1 MKYGLI
7 GEHLKHSYS
16 CEIHAQ
22 IADYEYELHEIP
34 PSGLG
39 EFLKKREFNAINV
52 TIPYK
57 QDVIPYLD
65 EISDTAKRI
74 GAVNTIVN
82 RNGGLYGDN
91 TDFAGMLA
99 LAKHIGV
106 DMNGRKVLILGT
118 GGASKTGHALAEY
131 MGAQSVYYVSRSG
144 KDGSISYEQAVT
156 EHSDAQIIINATPVG
171 MFPKQDGRPIDI
183 SAFPKLEGVID
194 AIYNPLRTNLI
205 LDAQERG
212 IPAEGGLYMLSAQ
225 AVHASAVFRDIPLDE
240 SLVDK
245 AFKSVKNDKQS
256 IVLIG
261 MPSSGKTTVGRIL
274 AEKCGKQLADTDEY
288 IVRKIGMP
296 ISDFFAKHG
305 EAEFRKIEKETVA
318 ELSATGGRIIATG
331 GGAVLDAE
339 NVRALKQNGVLV
351 FLDRRPENLIAT
363 DDRPLASRRSALEK
377 LYAERY
383 DIYCA
388 AAELHI
394 DANTTPEAEA
404 DAILKELAK

>member
-39 EFLKKREFNAINV
+39 GFLKKREFNAINV

-82 RNGGLYGDN
+82 RGGRLCGDN

-99 LAKHIGV
+99 LARHIGV
-106 DMNGRKVLILGT
+106 DMKGRKVLILGT

-288 IVRKIGMP
+288 IVNKIGMP
-296 ISDFFAKHG
+296 ISDFFAKFG

-331 GGAVLDAE
+331 GGAVLDPE

-351 FLDRRPENLIAT
+351 FLDRRPENLVAT

>member
-39 EFLKKREFNAINV
+39 GFLKKREFNAINV

-82 RNGGLYGDN
+82 RNGRLYGDN

-99 LAKHIGV
+99 LARHIGV
-106 DMNGRKVLILGT
+106 DMKGRKVLILGT

-131 MGAQSVYYVSRSG
+131 MGAESVYYVSRSG

-225 AVHASAVFRDIPLDE
+225 AVHASAVFLDIPLDE

-274 AEKCGKQLADTDEY
+274 AEKCGKELADTDEY

-296 ISDFFAKHG
+296 ISDFFAKFG

-331 GGAVLDAE
+331 GGAVLDPE

-351 FLDRRPENLIAT
+351 FLDRRPENLVAT

>member
-39 EFLKKREFNAINV
+39 GFLKKREFNAINV

-82 RNGGLYGDN
+82 RNGRFYGDN

-106 DMNGRKVLILGT
+106 DMKGRKVLILGT

-131 MGAQSVYYVSRSG
+131 MGAQSVFYVSRSG
-144 KDGSISYEQAVT
+144 KDGSITYEQAVT

>member
-39 EFLKKREFNAINV
+39 GFLKKREFNAINV

-82 RNGGLYGDN
+82 RNGRLYGDN

-106 DMNGRKVLILGT
+106 DMKGRKVLILGT

-131 MGAQSVYYVSRSG
+131 MGAESVYYVSRSG
-144 KDGSISYEQAVT
+144 KDGSITYEQAVT
-156 EHSDAQIIINATPVG
+156 GHSDAQIIINATPVG

-377 LYAERY
+377 LYTERY
-383 DIYCA
+383 DTYCA

>member
-7 GEHLKHSYS
+7 GEHLTHSYS

-39 EFLKKREFNAINV
+39 EFLTKREFNAINV

-65 EISDTAKRI
+65 EISETAKRI

-82 RNGGLYGDN
+82 RNGKLFGDN
-91 TDFAGMLA
+91 TDFPGMLA
-99 LAKHIGV
+99 LAKHINV
-106 DMNGRKVLILGT
+106 DVKGKKVLILGT

-131 MGAQSVYYVSRSG
+131 MGAESVYYVSRSG
-144 KDGSISYEQAVT
+144 KNGSITYEQAVS
-156 EHSDAQIIINATPVG
+156 EHSDAQVIINATPVG

-183 SAFPKLEGVID
+183 SAFPKLEGVLD

-205 LDAQERG
+205 LDAQEKG

-225 AVHASAVFRDIPLDE
+225 AVYAAAVFQDIPPDE

-245 AFKSVKNDKQS
+245 AFNSVKNDKQN

-274 AEKCGKQLADTDEY
+274 AEKSGKELADTDEY
-288 IVRKIGMP
+288 IVKKIGMP
-296 ISDFFAKHG
+296 ISDFFAKFG
-305 EAEFRKIEKETVA
+305 EAEFRKIEKETA
-318 ELSATGGRIIATG
+318 ASLSATGGKVIATG
-331 GGAVLDAE
+331 GGAVLDPE
-339 NVRALKQNGVLV
+339 NVRALKHNGVLV

-363 DDRPLASRRSALEK
+363 DDRPLASRRSAIEK

-388 AAELHI
+388 AAEVHI

-404 DAILKELAK
+404 DAILKELTK

>member
-39 EFLKKREFNAINV
+39 GFLKKREFNAINV

-82 RNGGLYGDN
+82 RGGRLCGDN

-99 LAKHIGV
+99 LARHIGV
-106 DMNGRKVLILGT
+106 DMKGRKVLILGT

-131 MGAQSVYYVSRSG
+131 IGAESVYYVSRSG

-274 AEKCGKQLADTDEY
+274 SEKCGKQLADTDEY